1 MEKDIHINSMKNEAP
16 LQNLSDFDNKSLL
29 IVDDD
34 NPFRE
39 RLARAMEKKGF
50 EVIQAED
57 GIRDVER
64 SRGLGDVYKR
74 QSLYNRQVFPVS
86 VDLLILQLT

>member
-1 MEKDIHINSMKNEAP
+1 MKEEAK
-16 LQNLSDFDNKSLL
+16 LQNLNDFENKSLL

-50 EVIQAED
+50 EVFQAA
-57 GIRDVER
+57 
-64 SRGLGDVYKR
+64 
-74 QSLYNRQVFPVS
+74 VS
-86 VDLLILQLT
+86 YTHLTLPTN

>member
-1 MEKDIHINSMKNEAP
+1 MKEHAT
-16 LQNLSDFDNKSLL
+16 LQNLSDFENKSLL
-29 IVDDD
+29 ICDDD

-50 EVIQAED
+50 EVFQAED

-74 QSLYNRQVFPVS
+74 QLSR
-86 VDLLILQLT
+86 

>member
-1 MEKDIHINSMKNEAP
+1 MNPH
-16 LQNLSDFDNKSLL
+16 LL

-34 NPFRE
+34 E
-39 RLARAMEKKGF
+39 RIRSLLQQFLVQSDYLVSTAENAE
-50 EVIQAED
+50 QAITLLSAIEFDLIILDVMMPGQD

-74 QSLYNRQVFPVS
+74 QP
-86 VDLLILQLT
+86 ILN